1 MHQPMELALA
11 SVLAFLL
18 MNPVI
23 RAFGILRAAADI
35 ADISAV
41 CFACLDVLHAVFRVV
56 RRAVLVPMVPI
67 SL

>member
-1 MHQPMELALA
+1 MA

-23 RAFGILRAAADI
+23 RAFGILRAAADVL
-35 ADISAV
+35 DIHAV
-41 CFACLDVLHAVFRVV
+41 CFACLGVLRAVFRVV
-56 RRAVLVPMVPI
+56 RRAVLVPMMPI